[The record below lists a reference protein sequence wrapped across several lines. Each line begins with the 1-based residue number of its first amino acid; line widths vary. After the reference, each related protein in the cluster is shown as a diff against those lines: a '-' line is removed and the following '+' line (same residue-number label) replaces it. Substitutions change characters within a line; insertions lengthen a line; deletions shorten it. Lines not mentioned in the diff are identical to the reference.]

1 MFFGRRRESG
11 IMDCEGGGWESSES
25 ISRDERP
32 RCAVRC
38 LAVARMEGG
47 VRYGRGKGRR
57 VLYKGRVIVA

>member
-11 IMDCEGGGWESSES
+11 IIDCEEEGEESSES

-32 RCAVRC
+32 RWAVRD

-47 VRYGRGKGRR
+47 VR
-57 VLYKGRVIVA
+57 

>member
-1 MFFGRRRESG
+1 VFFGRRKDSG
-11 IMDCEGGGWESSES
+11 MMDWEGGGWESLMS

-47 VRYGRGKGRR
+47 VR
-57 VLYKGRVIVA
+57 